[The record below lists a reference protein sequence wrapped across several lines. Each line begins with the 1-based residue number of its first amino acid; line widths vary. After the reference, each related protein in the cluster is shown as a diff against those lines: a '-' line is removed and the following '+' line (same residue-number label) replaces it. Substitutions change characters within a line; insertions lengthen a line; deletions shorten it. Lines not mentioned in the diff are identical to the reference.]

1 MPMDKG
7 QEEKKG
13 SGGGRVGGSSLT
25 VGGLQGSD
33 QRSPASKKE
42 QTSGD
47 RDANADVW
55 QRLGKDGTHIFNTDL
70 KAEKIRFTKY
80 SSWASSKA

>member
-13 SGGGRVGGSSLT
+13 SGGGRVGGSSLN
-25 VGGLQGSD
+25 VGGLQGAD

-55 QRLGKDGTHIFNTDL
+55 QRLGNHNTQVFN
-70 KAEKIRFTKY
+70 TKY
-80 SSWASSKA
+80 SQHWV